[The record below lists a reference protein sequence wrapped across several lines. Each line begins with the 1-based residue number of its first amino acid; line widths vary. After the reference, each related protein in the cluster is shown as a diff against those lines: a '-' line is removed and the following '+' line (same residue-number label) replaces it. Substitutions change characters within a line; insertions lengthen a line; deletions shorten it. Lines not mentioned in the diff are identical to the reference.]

1 MEKRAEKKKIMVP
14 RHDTL
19 YNRVCRP
26 VYHARLLEDVLSA
39 PPDILCITSHCIYHP
54 FSLADPA

>member
-26 VYHARLLEDVLSA
+26 VYPARLLEDCALRATRYTLSYIA
-39 PPDILCITSHCIYHP
+39 LYLSPVQSR
-54 FSLADPA
+54 

>member
-26 VYHARLLEDVLSA
+26 VYHARLLEDCALRATRYTLSYIA
-39 PPDILCITSHCIYHP
+39 LYLSPVQSR
-54 FSLADPA
+54 